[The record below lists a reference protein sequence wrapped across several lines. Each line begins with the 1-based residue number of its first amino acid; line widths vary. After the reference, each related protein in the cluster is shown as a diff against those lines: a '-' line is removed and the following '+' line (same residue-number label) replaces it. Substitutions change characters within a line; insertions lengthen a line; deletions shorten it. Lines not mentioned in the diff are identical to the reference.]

1 LASPEK
7 RRRIVASESEKESR
21 LRIVVAIVALASG
34 LIAVA
39 AARGDIPPLP
49 GEQERYL
56 LSVIERANHPCGKVS
71 SYRETSGSDADA
83 YTSQGLDPFI
93 VTCSNGK
100 TYLVAVPQR
109 RPGPPLLDPSGKP
122 VPYPDPVV
130 KEVSR

>member
-1 LASPEK
+1 LRNIAILA
-7 RRRIVASESEKESR
+7 
-21 LRIVVAIVALASG
+21 LGLGLA
-34 LIAVA
+34 AVGP
-39 AARGDIPPLP
+39 ARGDIPPLP
-49 GEQERYL
+49 GQQEAYL

-71 SYRETSGSDADA
+71 SFKSATGGDADHYA
-83 YTSQGLDPFI
+83 DQGLDAFT